1 MCNMRIL
8 LTIAFLSTGLLT
20 KAETVLNINS
30 DQKSSLYASI
40 ERFQLA
46 LEKRNFK
53 LAHEEIDELMPLIKS
68 DIKEDK
74 KELKILMKAE
84 EGINTDLIQKT
95 IDKKISIQEELVRL
109 ASASSAA
116 LRVKADEAN
125 VLVQSYLAVLE
136 VEPLLVSSSQE

>member
-1 MCNMRIL
+1 
-8 LTIAFLSTGLLT
+8 
-20 KAETVLNINS
+20 
-30 DQKSSLYASI
+30 
-40 ERFQLA
+40 
-46 LEKRNFK
+46 
-53 LAHEEIDELMPLIKS
+53 MPLIKS